1 MRYRHRNGQSIWFEI
16 THSNLLND
24 QAHRVVRSEM
34 VDVSE
39 RMDAVERLRAGEQ
52 LLRRLTEALPLG
64 VVQIDANRTIVYRN
78 ELALEILDA
87 TNSATLDEWFAGVAR
102 ADRRPLESAL
112 CEVLRSGMAADLE
125 LTIGHGEAGRRAR
138 SNPITESRWCSSTS
152 LTSKRSTTSKVTPPA
167 TRSCV

>member
-64 VVQIDANRTIVYRN
+64 VVQIDANRTIVY
-78 ELALEILDA
+78 A
-87 TNSATLDEWFAGVAR
+87 TNSRSKFSTRRTAR
-102 ADRRPLESAL
+102 RSTNGSPG
-112 CEVLRSGMAADLE
+112 LRAP
-125 LTIGHGEAGRRAR
+125 IAGRSSRRFAR
-138 SNPITESRWCSSTS
+138 CCAPGWRLISS
-152 LTSKRSTTSKVTPPA
+152 
-167 TRSCV
+167 

>member
-1 MRYRHRNGQSIWFEI
+1 VRYRDRDGQSIWFEV

-64 VVQIDANRTIVYRN
+64 VVQIDANRTIVYAASIGVAWTDAAVGCDTIVALADEAMYETKRVAGGLV
-78 ELALEILDA
+78 LAL
-87 TNSATLDEWFAGVAR
+87 
-102 ADRRPLESAL
+102 
-112 CEVLRSGMAADLE
+112 
-125 LTIGHGEAGRRAR
+125 HRAR
-138 SNPITESRWCSSTS
+138 
-152 LTSKRSTTSKVTPPA
+152 K
-167 TRSCV
+167 